1 MMNSIM
7 HGRKAS
13 LLQKLIGES
22 FSELQDFNVTNV
34 ALNDLILSKDG
45 SYAKIYVTF
54 FKDKDRYFEKITKM
68 TPFIRSVVA
77 RNWNYK
83 KLPEL
88 EFIIDTVEPNAN
100 RIEKILKEI
109 K

>member
-22 FSELQDFNVTNV
+22 FYELQDFNVTNV

-54 FKDKDRYFEKITKM
+54 FKK
-68 TPFIRSVVA
+68 
-77 RNWNYK
+77 
-83 KLPEL
+83 
-88 EFIIDTVEPNAN
+88 
-100 RIEKILKEI
+100 
-109 K
+109 

>member
-1 MMNSIM
+1 
-7 HGRKAS
+7 
-13 LLQKLIGES
+13 
-22 FSELQDFNVTNV
+22 
-34 ALNDLILSKDG
+34 
-45 SYAKIYVTF
+45 
-54 FKDKDRYFEKITKM
+54 M